1 METYQGLDLCLTLI
15 KQFEMIVSIYVVWC
29 MLYVMWCLIHDI
41 HYAINAVFILVLH
54 VLMWGSQETTQ
65 NPDRKTA
72 SESLAGISE
81 SQKTRNQN
89 KNTCQQQKKEGIC
102 MSILSSPKR
111 ANHQLPQLTKLFK
124 GSPFNKISR
133 WRVLTVRRP
142 KRTSVQSNI
151 SSPSSNATYG
161 ATAPLLVGWCLRGK
175 PEETEETGVFPWSPY
190 LTTFWRL
197 YVPEILQ
204 VQGPVEIH
212 MEPLMSCL
220 RWNMPLSSQ
229 RTWAIH
235 LV

>member
-1 METYQGLDLCLTLI
+1 
-15 KQFEMIVSIYVVWC
+15 
-29 MLYVMWCLIHDI
+29 
-41 HYAINAVFILVLH
+41 
-54 VLMWGSQETTQ
+54 MWGSQETTQ

-89 KNTCQQQKKEGIC
+89 KNTCQQQKRVSVCQSYHPPREPTINCPSWRSSSRAHRSTRSRAGACWLCGGQSGPPCSPTSLRPPAMPPMGQPLRCWWVGVEGEN
-102 MSILSSPKR
+102 LKKPKK
-111 ANHQLPQLTKLFK
+111 QV
-124 GSPFNKISR
+124 FN
-133 WRVLTVRRP
+133 
-142 KRTSVQSNI
+142 
-151 SSPSSNATYG
+151 
-161 ATAPLLVGWCLRGK
+161 
-175 PEETEETGVFPWSPY
+175 PWSPY